1 MLLIN
6 VGCLGFSPPE
16 WPLRCW
22 VSALPLAQQPS
33 QEQLLP
39 TGQHHCPLVHSLM
52 LLLSPVLLCPSWS
65 WQPSPHFCC
74 CSLLGPSPVVS
85 LQPLQPALL
94 KPFLS
99 ALEDLPVMCACRAS
113 SPLSCC
119 LTFPSEPF
127 GFSPGFDPCMWP
139 AGIPIL
145 LLLSP
150 LCHLEYPSMF
160 CLISV
165 FVKLLAVRQKASP
178 PKFMTFFGP
187 LMLSVFPSM
196 GKENILYCHPPLF
209 FFKPHLVAYGISV
222 SLPGIERGPWQ

>member
-1 MLLIN
+1 MGDSLCCLLEGRALAVLLIN

-16 WPLRCW
+16 WPLICW
-22 VSALPLAQQPS
+22 FSALPLTQKPS

-39 TGQHHCPLVHSLM
+39 TGQHHCRLVHSLM
-52 LLLSPVLLCPSWS
+52 LLLSPVLRCPSCS
-65 WQPSPHFCC
+65 WHASFHFCC
-74 CSLLGPSPVVS
+74 CSLFDPSPVVS

-99 ALEDLPVMCACRAS
+99 TLEDLPVMCVCHAF

-119 LTFPSEPF
+119 LTLPSEPF

-139 AGIPIL
+139 AGVPIL

-150 LCHLEYPSMF
+150 FCHLECPSMF
-160 CLISV
+160 YLIPDCFCKATGSQ
-165 FVKLLAVRQKASP
+165 AKASP

-187 LMLSVFPSM
+187 LVLSVFPSM
-196 GKENILYCHPPLF
+196 GRENVL
-209 FFKPHLVAYGISV
+209 
-222 SLPGIERGPWQ
+222 